1 MIRFSFG
8 KPDQTYIKKMQLLPE
23 TSLQI
28 AEDTSLTIP
37 DHITYE
43 QLESL
48 LAARLETM
56 INQDFQQFVLLLYKI
71 DVSEKKVRQVLAE
84 DTSEQ
89 VYKKIAALLI
99 ERQQQK
105 IISRKTFTRP
115 VNDDDGEERW

>member
-1 MIRFSFG
+1 
-8 KPDQTYIKKMQLLPE
+8 MQLIQE
-23 TSLQI
+23 TTLQI
-28 AEDTSLTIP
+28 AEDTSLNIP

-48 LAARLETM
+48 LATKLETM

-71 DVSEKKVRQVLAE
+71 DVSENKIRQVLID
-84 DTSEQ
+84 DTSAE

-115 VNDDDGEERW
+115 ASNDDDEERW

>member
-1 MIRFSFG
+1 M
-8 KPDQTYIKKMQLLPE
+8 QQYIQE
-23 TSLQI
+23 TALQI

-48 LAARLETM
+48 LATKLETM

-71 DVSEKKVRQVLAE
+71 DVSEKKVRQVLAA

>member
-1 MIRFSFG
+1 
-8 KPDQTYIKKMQLLPE
+8 MQELLPE
-23 TSLQI
+23 TALQI
-28 AEDTSLTIP
+28 AADTALNIP
-37 DHITYE
+37 DQITYE

-48 LAARLETM
+48 LATKLEAL

-71 DVSEKKVRQVLAE
+71 DVAENKIRQVLAD

-115 VNDDDGEERW
+115 FNNDDSEERW

>member
-1 MIRFSFG
+1 
-8 KPDQTYIKKMQLLPE
+8 MQELLPE
-23 TSLQI
+23 TALQI
-28 AEDTSLTIP
+28 AADTALTIP
-37 DHITYE
+37 DQITYE

-48 LAARLETM
+48 LATRLEAL

-71 DVSEKKVRQVLAE
+71 DVAENKIRQVLAD

-115 VNDDDGEERW
+115 FNDDDSEDRW

>member
-1 MIRFSFG
+1 MH
-8 KPDQTYIKKMQLLPE
+8 LLPE
-23 TSLQI
+23 TTLQL

-43 QLESL
+43 QLKTL
-48 LAARLETM
+48 LAAKLETM

-71 DVSEKKVRQVLAE
+71 DVAENKIRQVLAD
-84 DTSEQ
+84 DTTGE
-89 VYKKIAALLI
+89 VYHKIAALLI

-115 VNDDDGEERW
+115 ASNDDGEERW

>member
-1 MIRFSFG
+1 
-8 KPDQTYIKKMQLLPE
+8 MQLLSE
-23 TSLQI
+23 TAIQI
-28 AEDTSLTIP
+28 ATNTALSIP

-56 INQDFQQFVLLLYKI
+56 INTDFQQFVLLLYKI
-71 DVSEKKVRQVLAE
+71 DVAEKKVRQVLTD
-84 DTSEQ
+84 DTTEN
-89 VYKKIAALLI
+89 VYRKIAALLI

-115 VNDDDGEERW
+115 VNEDDEEERW

>member
-1 MIRFSFG
+1 
-8 KPDQTYIKKMQLLPE
+8 MQELLPE
-23 TSLQI
+23 TALQI
-28 AEDTSLTIP
+28 AADTTLTIP
-37 DHITYE
+37 DQITYE

-48 LAARLETM
+48 LATKLEAL

-71 DVSEKKVRQVLAE
+71 DVAENKIRQVLAD

-115 VNDDDGEERW
+115 FTDDDSEERW